1 MIIFT
6 KGNQV
11 HLYHSSKIMEK
22 TKIRKSNIELLRI
35 IMMFMIVAHHYV
47 INSGLM
53 DAFDTGI
60 ASRTSMNYL
69 FLSLWGM
76 WGKAGINVFIL
87 ISGYFMCTSSLTLRR
102 YCKLLLEL
110 LFYQFVIYFIMLI
123 AGYES
128 AGPERIFDLFF
139 GVFRYANGTGNFEYS
154 FFIFYLFIP
163 FINKFIDSISKAEF
177 KRFVFLLIFVFT
189 ILSTFFFNKVIFGEV
204 FWFITVYFIGAY
216 LRLYPPVW
224 ADSFKTSGRLLIF
237 SLVFAY
243 ASVVFMVL
251 IEVFF
256 NKGTAWFFMYD
267 ANRLGAVLVSIMLF
281 VAFKNLNIGYS
292 RAINL
297 VAKTTFGV
305 LLIHASSSAWR
316 EFMWVDLLHVNTFYS
331 LPLIV
336 LICRS
341 ILVVAG
347 VFVFCSLIDMLRIYL
362 IEKPVFNHF
371 DPFEDTLKLI
381 WRLFTNI
388 SISIYNS
395 IISLVE

>member
-1 MIIFT
+1 M
-6 KGNQV
+6 
-11 HLYHSSKIMEK
+11 YHYGMTMGK
-22 TKIRKSNIELLRI
+22 TNTRKSNIELLRI
-35 IMMFMIVAHHYV
+35 IMMFSIVAHHYV
-47 INSGLM
+47 INSGLL

-60 ASRTSMNYL
+60 ASKASLNYV

-76 WGKAGINVFIL
+76 WGKTGINVFIL
-87 ISGYFMCTSSLTLRR
+87 ISGYFMCTSSLTIRR
-102 YCKLLLEL
+102 YCKILLEWAL
-110 LFYQFVIYFIMLI
+110 YHFVIYFIMLI
-123 AGYES
+123 AGYET
-128 AGPERIFDLFF
+128 AGPERIFDLIFEIL
-139 GVFRYANGTGNFEYS
+139 RYANGSGNFLNS
-154 FFIFYLFIP
+154 FLIFYLFIP
-163 FINKFIDSISKAEF
+163 FINKFIESISKAEF

-204 FWFITVYFIGAY
+204 FWFIAVYFIGAY

-224 ADSFKTSGRLLIF
+224 ADSLKTSGRLLIF

-251 IEVFF
+251 IEVLF

-281 VAFKNLNIGYS
+281 VTFKNLNIGYS

-371 DPFEDTLKLI
+371 DPFEDTLELI

-388 SISIYNS
+388 CFSIYNS
-395 IISLVE
+395 IITLAER

>member
-1 MIIFT
+1 
-6 KGNQV
+6 
-11 HLYHSSKIMEK
+11 
-22 TKIRKSNIELLRI
+22 
-35 IMMFMIVAHHYV
+35 MMFMIVAHHYV

-371 DPFEDTLKLI
+371 DPFEDTLELI

-388 SISIYNS
+388 CFSIYNS
-395 IISLVE
+395 IITLAER

>member
-1 MIIFT
+1 M
-6 KGNQV
+6 
-11 HLYHSSKIMEK
+11 YHSSKIMEK
-22 TKIRKSNIELLRI
+22 TNIRKSNIELLRI
-35 IMMFMIVAHHYV
+35 IMMFLIVAHHYV

-53 DAFDTGI
+53 DAFDAGI
-60 ASRTSMNYL
+60 ASKASINYL

-87 ISGYFMCTSSLTLRR
+87 ISGYFMCTSSLTIRR
-102 YCKLLLEL
+102 YCKVLLEWA
-110 LFYQFVIYFIMLI
+110 FYHFGIYFIMLI
-123 AGYES
+123 AGYET
-128 AGPERIFDLFF
+128 AGPERIFNLLFEI
-139 GVFRYANGTGNFEYS
+139 FRYANGSGNFMSS
-154 FFIFYLFIP
+154 FLIFYLFIP
-163 FINKFIDSISKAEF
+163 FINKCIESFSKTEF
-177 KRFVFLLIFVFT
+177 KKFVLLLFFVFT

-204 FWFITVYFIGAY
+204 FWFIAVYCIGAY

-224 ADSFKTSGRLLIF
+224 SDSSKASKRLLIL
-237 SLVFAY
+237 SLIFTN
-243 ASVVFMVL
+243 ASVVLMILV
-251 IEVFF
+251 ESFF
-256 NKGTAWFFMYD
+256 NKGTPWFFMYD

-281 VAFKNLNIGYS
+281 VSFKNLNIGYS

-381 WRLFTNI
+381 WRLFANI
-388 SISIYNS
+388 CFSIYNS
-395 IISLVE
+395 IVTLAER